1 MIPWWTTDF
10 SKSHTAA
17 IEYAFHNRTVVSGSV
32 SREFEY
38 ELAEILG
45 VGHVVLTTSGTA
57 ALFLAL
63 SAVGVNAGDEVI
75 LPAHGFIA
83 PAHAALMAGGSV
95 RLADVMPDRPL
106 LDPAAVAPVITDS
119 TKAVVAIH
127 LNGMAADIPGL
138 RRAIGN
144 RPIAIVE
151 DCAQAFWS
159 RGPEGIL
166 GSNGDIAAYSLGI
179 TKLVT
184 MGEGGFVATNN
195 AEQAEFA
202 RRFRNHG
209 VTRIGTDHFD
219 RPGFNLRATD
229 FAAALGRAVV
239 ADRDERAA
247 AVRRVYDEYAKGL
260 QDHPTITMMPADLV
274 AGELPLW
281 PQAMC
286 DDRDTVVATL
296 AHADIQARPLHRC
309 LAESP
314 HLESPGQFPNAERFS
329 NDGLIL
335 PGGTHFS
342 PQNLSRVM
350 DGLRRI
356 LE

>member
-10 SKSHTAA
+10 SQSHTAA
-17 IEYAFHNRTVVSGSV
+17 IEMAFRNRTVVSGSIT
-32 SREFEY
+32 REFEQ
-38 ELAEILG
+38 ELAATLG
-45 VGHVVLTTSGTA
+45 VVHVVLTTSGTA

-63 SAVGVNAGDEVI
+63 KAVGVGPGDEVI

-83 PAHAALMAGGSV
+83 PAHAVLLAGGSV
-95 RLADVMPDRPL
+95 RLVDVLPDRPL
-106 LDPAAVAPVITDS
+106 VDPSRLASAITDR

-138 RRAIGN
+138 RRAIRN

-151 DCAQAFWS
+151 DCAQAFLS
-159 RGPEGIL
+159 RGPDGLL
-166 GSNGDIAAYSLGI
+166 GSNADIATYSLGI

-195 AEQAEFA
+195 AELAEFA

-209 VTRIGTDHFD
+209 VARIGTDHFD

-229 FAAALGRAVV
+229 FAAALGRAVL
-239 ADRDERAA
+239 ADRDARAA

-260 QDHPTITMMPADLV
+260 QDHPTIRMMPADLV

-281 PQAMC
+281 PQATC
-286 DDRDTVVATL
+286 DDRDAVVAAL
-296 AHADIQARPLHRC
+296 AHADIQARPLHHC

-314 HLESPGQFPNAERFS
+314 HLESPGQYPNAERFS
-329 NDGLIL
+329 RDGLIL

-342 PQNLSRVM
+342 RQNLSSVM
-350 DGLRRI
+350 ERLRRV
-356 LE
+356 LG

>member
-10 SKSHTAA
+10 SQSHTAA
-17 IEYAFHNRTVVSGSV
+17 IETAFRNRTIVSGCV
-32 SREFEY
+32 TREFEH

-45 VGHVVLTTSGTA
+45 VAHVVLTTSGTA

-63 SAVGVNAGDEVI
+63 RAVGVGPGDDVI
-75 LPAHGFIA
+75 LPAHGFVA

-106 LDPAAVAPVITDS
+106 LNPAAVAPVITDR

-138 RRAIGN
+138 RRAIGS

-151 DCAQAFWS
+151 DCAQAFLS
-159 RGPEGIL
+159 RGPDGLL
-166 GSNGDIAAYSLGI
+166 GSNADIASYSLGI

-195 AEQAEFA
+195 AELAEFA

-209 VTRIGTDHFD
+209 VARIGTDHFD

-229 FAAALGRAVV
+229 FAAALGRAVL

-260 QDHPTITMMPADLV
+260 QDHPTVRMMPADLE

-281 PQAMC
+281 PQVMC
-286 DDRDTVVATL
+286 DNRDGVVAAL
-296 AHADIQARPLHRC
+296 AAADIQARPLHRC

-314 HLESPGQFPNAERFS
+314 HLESPGQYPNAERFS
-329 NDGLIL
+329 REGLIL
-335 PGGTHFS
+335 PGGTHF
-342 PQNLSRVM
+342 PNVCDVTEHLHR
-350 DGLRRI
+350 
-356 LE
+356 LEVSS